1 MLEAFAQF
9 PKPKA
14 HVENAWQKMKNKEI
28 HVYTNLNV
36 YNSINM
42 KNELWTKQWGTAKSH
57 W

>member
-28 HVYTNLNV
+28 HVYTDLNV